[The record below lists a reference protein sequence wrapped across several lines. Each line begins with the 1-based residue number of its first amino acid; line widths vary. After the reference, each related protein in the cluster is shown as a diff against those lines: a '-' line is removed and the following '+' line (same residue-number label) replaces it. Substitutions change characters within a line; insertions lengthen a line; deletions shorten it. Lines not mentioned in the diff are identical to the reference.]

1 MPISTTSA
9 KPAQKLM
16 SADDALARILAGV
29 PTLPAVEV
37 PILDALGLV
46 LAEDVA
52 ADRDVPPFRNS
63 AMDGYAVRGEDV
75 ASAPAE
81 LRVVGEIAAGGF
93 PDRAVGPGEAMR
105 IMTGAHMPYGAD
117 TVVRVEDTDN
127 ASDLVTVTTA
137 TAKGI
142 AVRNAGEDLRAGETV
157 LTKGT
162 LLRAAEIGL
171 LASVSRSR
179 VRVRKRPR
187 VAVFSTGDEIV
198 DLDAPIARGQIR
210 DSNRYTIASAIRATG
225 AEPWV
230 RGIVRDAPDAL
241 RAALREGVAAD
252 AIVTSGGVSVGDH
265 DHMKPVLSELGTID
279 FWAIAIRPGRPLAF
293 GELRDG
299 DRRVP
304 IFGLPGNTVSAL
316 LTFEIFV
323 RPALLRMQGREK
335 VARPRAKARLVE
347 PIDKLGSLRVFAR
360 GIHDPDAGTVR
371 LTGPQGSGILRS
383 MSLANCLID
392 LPVGPSRIEKGAEVE
407 VILTEQPE
415 PTR

>member
-1 MPISTTSA
+1 MPISATSA
-9 KPAQKLM
+9 KPAPKLM

-29 PTLPAVEV
+29 PLLPAVDV

-46 LAEDVA
+46 LAEDIV

-63 AMDGYAVRGEDV
+63 AMDGYAVRGDDV
-75 ASAPAE
+75 ASAPVE
-81 LRVVGEIAAGGF
+81 LRVVGEVAAGGF
-93 PDRAVGPGEAMR
+93 PDRPVGPGEAMR
-105 IMTGAHMPYGAD
+105 IMTGAPMPDGAD

-127 ASDLVTVTTA
+127 ASDLVTVTAA
-137 TAKGI
+137 TPKGI
-142 AVRNAGEDLRAGETV
+142 STREAGEDLRKGETV

-162 LLRAAEIGL
+162 VLRAAEIGL
-171 LASVSRSR
+171 VASVGRAR

-198 DLDAPIARGQIR
+198 DLDQPLERGQIR
-210 DSNRYTIASAIRATG
+210 DSNRYTLASAIRAAG

-230 RGIVRDAPDAL
+230 RGIVRDSPEAL
-241 RAALREGVAAD
+241 RAALREAVAAD

-293 GELRDG
+293 GELKDG

-323 RPALLRMQGREK
+323 RPALLRMQGRAN
-335 VARPRAKARLVE
+335 VSRPKAKARLLE
-347 PIDKLGSLRVFAR
+347 PVDKIGSLRFFAR
-360 GIHDPDAGTVR
+360 GIHDPEAGTVR

-392 LPVGPSRIEKGAEVE
+392 LPVGPSRVEKGELVD